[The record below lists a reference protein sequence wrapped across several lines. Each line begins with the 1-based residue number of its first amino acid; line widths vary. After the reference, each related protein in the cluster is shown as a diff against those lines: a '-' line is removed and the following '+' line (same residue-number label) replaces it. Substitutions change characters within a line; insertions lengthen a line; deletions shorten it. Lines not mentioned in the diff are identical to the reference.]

1 MPRNSLEWLEKWY
14 QQQCNGEREH
24 RHGMRLEPL
33 EKQEPL
39 ERPEPLESPPSI
51 DKPKS
56 LDTPGSLQKPGW
68 LLTINLAGTSA
79 VNARPQQLRL
89 DTRGGGW
96 LACSIAGECFEG
108 SGDPRKLEQII
119 GVFRRWVEAGP

>member
-1 MPRNSLEWLEKWY
+1 MPRNDLEWLDNWY
-14 QQQCNGEREH
+14 QQQCNGVWEH
-24 RHGMRLEPL
+24 QQGVRLKPL
-33 EKQEPL
+33 
-39 ERPEPLESPPSI
+39 
-51 DKPKS
+51 DN
-56 LDTPGSLQKPGW
+56 PGW

-119 GVFRRWVEAGP
+119 GVFRRWVEPGS

>member
-1 MPRNSLEWLEKWY
+1 MPTNDLEWLDNWY
-14 QQQCNGEREH
+14 QQQCNGVWEH
-24 RHGMRLEPL
+24 RQGVRLQSL
-33 EKQEPL
+33 E
-39 ERPEPLESPPSI
+39 
-51 DKPKS
+51 
-56 LDTPGSLQKPGW
+56 KPGW

-79 VNARPQQLRL
+79 VNARPQQWRL

-119 GVFRRWVEAGP
+119 GVFRRWVEAGTVRQHKT

>member
-1 MPRNSLEWLEKWY
+1 MPSNNLEWLDNWY
-14 QQQCNGEREH
+14 QQQCNGVWEH
-24 RHGMRLEPL
+24 QQGVRLRPL
-33 EKQEPL
+33 D
-39 ERPEPLESPPSI
+39 S
-51 DKPKS
+51 
-56 LDTPGSLQKPGW
+56 PGW

-89 DTRGGGW
+89 DTQGGGW

-119 GVFRRWVEAGP
+119 GVFRRWVEAGS

>member
-1 MPRNSLEWLEKWY
+1 MPRNDLEWLDNWY
-14 QQQCNGEREH
+14 QQQCNGVWEH
-24 RHGMRLEPL
+24 QQGVRLRPL
-33 EKQEPL
+33 
-39 ERPEPLESPPSI
+39 
-51 DKPKS
+51 DN
-56 LDTPGSLQKPGW
+56 PGW

-108 SGDPRKLEQII
+108 SGDPRKLEKII